1 MREAFVLHAA
11 QGRMDG
17 MSKIVIIVGAMA
29 SAMVLACLATVLTAV
44 AGGGKPQTVTL
55 VGAGDIAGC
64 EFKPDRKTARLVGNI
79 AGTVFTLGD
88 NVYPEGTRAQFRNCY
103 DPTWGKYK
111 KRTRPAAGDQDYET
125 PGAKPYFDYFGWR
138 AGKPTRGYYSYDRGA
153 WHIVAL
159 NSNCEEVGGC
169 DWHSAQGRWL
179 RRDLDRHRGR
189 CTLAY
194 FQHPL
199 YASGKGYDSPKVK
212 PFWSTLYNYHAD
224 VILNGHAH
232 RYERFARITPS
243 GERSSARGIR
253 EFIVGTGGAPGGT
266 QHGPDEPRVQAKKV
280 DAPGVLKLRLGSGF
294 YHWKYVPVE
303 GRHYTDTGR
312 ARCH

>member
-1 MREAFVLHAA
+1 ME
-11 QGRMDG
+11 G
-17 MSKIVIIVGAMA
+17 MSKTVLVGGSMA
-29 SAMVLACLATVLTAV
+29 AAMVLACMAALLMATPGVGQTR
-44 AGGGKPQTVTL
+44 TVTL

-64 EFKPDRKTARLVGNI
+64 DFKQDRKTARLLGKI
-79 AGTVFTLGD
+79 PGTVFTLGD
-88 NVYPEGTRAQFRNCY
+88 SAYPDGTRAQFRNCY
-103 DPTWGKYK
+103 DPTWGTYK
-111 KRTRPAAGDQDYET
+111 KRTRPAVGDQEYAT
-125 PGAKPYFDYFGWR
+125 SSGAKPYFDYFGWR
-138 AGKPTRGYYSYDRGA
+138 AGRLGRGYYSYDRGT

-169 DWHSAQGRWL
+169 DWKSAQGRWL
-179 RRDLDRHRGR
+179 RRDLANHRAR

-194 FQHPL
+194 FHHPL
-199 YASGKGYDSPKVK
+199 YASGREKDSPQVR
-212 PFWSTLYNYHAD
+212 PFWDILYDHHAE

-253 EFIVGTGGAPGGT
+253 QFIVGTGGAPGGT

-280 DAPGVLKLRLGSGF
+280 DAPGVLKLDLGSGF
-294 YHWKYVPVE
+294 YRWKFVPVA
-303 GRHYTDTGR
+303 GRNYTDSGR